1 MTNTPSRNDG
11 GHAIIRNCGFCGAS
25 FIPQG
30 RQRFAMTRIVK
41 QPGVSG
47 TPRPYRR
54 SPAKYRAPASSTSA
68 RNARHASWDN
78 SDAASAN
85 GFAGV

>member
-1 MTNTPSRNDG
+1 M
-11 GHAIIRNCGFCGAS
+11 
-25 FIPQG
+25 
-30 RQRFAMTRIVK
+30 MRIVK

-54 SPAKYRAPASSTSA
+54 SPAKYRAPASSTRA

>member
-1 MTNTPSRNDG
+1 MAATRLSATV
-11 GHAIIRNCGFCGAS
+11 GFVEPVS
-25 FIPQG
+25 FHKAG
-30 RQRFAMTRIVK
+30 NAFAMTRIVK